1 MCCVVAGVCIAAMAP
16 LPLAFRPTA
25 NSNLDPAWI
34 AAGVDSG
41 LGRILPRSSS
51 SRATCDAMATA
62 PCRSLADRYS
72 RRRMASR
79 DCARARQRES
89 VIGNGSI
96 VPPNRRGL
104 RVIVAASSRCSSG
117 LRVDGRRRTQA
128 MRRPIIGCLGLL
140 FICSYRIP
148 GMLPLSL
155 PKHRQKLKSIS
166 HWFKFVAKNRE
177 SFFSFLSLSNQN
189 RAFGRMKA

>member
-79 DCARARQRES
+79 DCARARQRER
-89 VIGNGSI
+89 VIGVEGITRSQQT
-96 VPPNRRGL
+96 VEGCVR
-104 RVIVAASSRCSSG
+104 SSP
-117 LRVDGRRRTQA
+117 RRRDAAAACASTGAGARKQSVDQCLLA
-128 MRRPIIGCLGLL
+128 IICFL
-140 FICSYRIP
+140 S
-148 GMLPLSL
+148 PLSL
-155 PKHRQKLKSIS
+155 PLPKIEIHPPIGSNSWPKTARI
-166 HWFKFVAKNRE
+166 
-177 SFFSFLSLSNQN
+177 LSPSPLSPKQN
-189 RAFGRMKA
+189 TGVPLGG

>member
-1 MCCVVAGVCIAAMAP
+1 MARQDLYTKRRISHVHVCCVVAGVCIAAMAP

-128 MRRPIIGCLGLL
+128 KRRP
-140 FICSYRIP
+140 
-148 GMLPLSL
+148 MLACYHLLSL
-155 PKHRQKLKSIS
+155 PPFSPP
-166 HWFKFVAKNRE
+166 AKN
-177 SFFSFLSLSNQN
+177 
-189 RAFGRMKA
+189 